1 MKKEF
6 IVNCL
11 NKLKDLHFKRLQVY
25 AVGIDLLN
33 FESCDDL
40 LIEAIAMLFEDYNEN
55 GKLIID
61 DIYWWLY
68 ENVKKEIAIDKK
80 IYNVAKTEDFVD
92 WLEDWY
98 KKNVGKNSDVEFKR
112 KTNKK

>member
-6 IVNCL
+6 IVRSL
-11 NKLKDLHFKRLQVY
+11 NKLKNVHFNRLQVY

-40 LIEAIAMLFEDYNEN
+40 LIEAIAMLFENYNEN

-61 DIYWWLY
+61 DICWWLY

-80 IYNVAKTEDFVD
+80 IYNVETITRLFALNIT
-92 WLEDWY
+92 
-98 KKNVGKNSDVEFKR
+98 
-112 KTNKK
+112 